1 MMPLDDLRVYLPK
14 YLSAENYDQLI
25 SQLRDFPANIDK
37 RMFTI
42 GLEPNII
49 YQGDALKDMPV
60 VNIENLD
67 LGVKQRPC
75 MIVSNTCDMDLN
87 NTRMYPTTMLY
98 TPIVQLNNY
107 IKVLSQYGASEEK
120 IKNHISDVKAQKVSS
135 MFYLPSI
142 GELGESVVFFDRFP
156 S

>member
-14 YLSAENYDQLI
+14 YLSAENYDHLI

-49 YQGDALKDMPV
+49 YQGDALNDMPV

-67 LGVKQRPC
+67 LGVKLRPC

-87 NTRMYPTTMLY
+87 NTRLYPTTMLY

-107 IKVLSQYGASEEK
+107 IKVLLQYGA
-120 IKNHISDVKAQKVSS
+120 
-135 MFYLPSI
+135 
-142 GELGESVVFFDRFP
+142 
-156 S
+156 